1 MSDARTISFATVLG
15 VLVVAT
21 AAACALGKLAP
32 VAFQRGSADL
42 RAERGWSSIP
52 ATTRETRASQAARL
66 ANYAW
71 IDKPKGVVAV
81 PIERAMELTVAE
93 HARASEGGR

>member
-15 VLVVAT
+15 VVVVTVAIV
-21 AAACALGKLAP
+21 CALGKLAP
-32 VAFQRGSADL
+32 VAFQRGTADL

-52 ATTRETRASQAARL
+52 TTTRETRASQASRL

-81 PIERAMELTVAE
+81 PIERAMELTVAD
-93 HARASEGGR
+93 HVRATEGGR

>member
-15 VLVVAT
+15 VLVVT
-21 AAACALGKLAP
+21 VAAVCALSQLAP
-32 VAFQRGSADL
+32 LAFQRGTADL

-52 ATTRETRASQAARL
+52 AATRETRASQAARI

-71 IDKPKGVVAV
+71 IDKPKGVLAV
-81 PIERAMELTVAE
+81 PIERAMELTIAE
-93 HARASEGGR
+93 HARATEGGR